1 MRFDDEMN
9 SSLDETDYLDCVKFC
24 ADLIWH
30 GGWTCYLFH
39 HQQLYKCE
47 NPFLSEYQVKQ
58 EDAHPRPDTA
68 MVINSMVITPTL
80 SNN

>member
-9 SSLDETDYLDCVKFC
+9 SSLDETDYSDCVKFC

-30 GGWTCYLFH
+30 GGRTCYRFH
-39 HQQLYKCE
+39 HQLLYKCE
-47 NPFLSEYQVKQ
+47 NLFLSEYQVKQ

-68 MVINSMVITPTL
+68 MVTNSMVITPTL
-80 SNN
+80 SKN

>member
-30 GGWTCYLFH
+30 GGWTCHLFH
-39 HQQLYKCE
+39 HQHLYKCG
-47 NPFLSEYQVKQ
+47 NLFLSEYQVKQ

-68 MVINSMVITPTL
+68 MVINSMVITSTL